1 MSKRKLLTWIL
12 VLAMLMPILAACGKK
27 ATPTATPAPAAT
39 QPAEAT
45 QPAAKPQ
52 PTKAPEKKAP
62 EIGTKDH
69 PIRVVFVPSGN
80 TQTIL
85 SGAKHLD
92 DLLYKQT
99 GLYFKST
106 VATSYAA
113 AIEAMCAGKAD
124 VGWLATFA
132 YVLAHDK
139 CGVNVKLI
147 TVRYG
152 KSYYRGQIIVRAD
165 SGIDKIED
173 LKGKKF
179 AFVDPASTS
188 GYLYPSAMFKEHGID
203 PEKDFSQ
210 TVFAGSHN
218 AVVLAVYKGQVDGGA
233 TYEDARSTISKDFP
247 DVKQKVK
254 VIAYTDKIPN
264 DTVSVRK
271 DLPEDIQKKITDG
284 LLALSKTDEGKKA
297 LKEIYN
303 IAGLVPGEDSA
314 FDPVRKTAKI
324 MGIDLEEA
332 IKPEEKKAKPTPKP
346 AAKAESKFA
355 NVDPSNQTVLFW
367 HVSTKKHLE
376 VLNKIVDGFNSTN
389 QWHITIKPEYAG
401 YYGDIYKK
409 IIAAISAGEP
419 PDLAI
424 GYANQVAEYANAGAI
439 APLDPF
445 MNDPKYG
452 FTEDQKKDFMWNL
465 LEGDKRPEFDNQYM
479 SFAHSRSMQVM
490 YYNIDWLKEMG
501 YEKPPETWDQ
511 FKEMCVKATKGDK
524 HGYAYSGSAS
534 LYAMMVWSYGGSL
547 VSEDGKKIAFNS
559 EAGLKALQTL
569 KDLFDSGC
577 AYQIAERYGDQTDF
591 ANQKAL
597 FTFGSTAGLPYY
609 RSAVE
614 KSKAG
619 AFNWD
624 IAMPPHGEGQKPVVD
639 VYGPSVAI
647 FKTKPEKELA
657 AWLFLKYWSEP
668 ENVATWATHANY
680 FPITKS
686 AMETDTF
693 KEYLKTH
700 PRYKKALDFLPYG
713 RMEPSFAGY
722 QEVRGII
729 TDMMKEVI
737 EGAEPKAAL
746 EKAAKKAQAAMS
758 Q

>member
-1 MSKRKLLTWIL
+1 MKNRKLLTWIL
-12 VLAMLMPILAACGKK
+12 VFAMFLPILAACGKK
-27 ATPTATPAPAAT
+27 ATPTATPVPAP
-39 QPAEAT
+39 T
-45 QPAAKPQ
+45 QPAAKVQPTKAQ
-52 PTKAPEKKAP
+52 PTKAPAKKAP

-69 PIRVVFVPSGN
+69 PIRMVFVPSGN

-85 SGAKHLD
+85 TGAKHLD

-99 GLYFKST
+99 GLYFKSS
-106 VATSYAA
+106 VSTSYAA

-152 KSYYRGQIIVRAD
+152 RSYYRGQIIVRAD
-165 SGIDKIED
+165 SGINKIED

-188 GYLYPSAMFKEHGID
+188 GFLYPSALFKEHGID
-203 PEKDFSQ
+203 PDKDFSQ
-210 TVFAGSHN
+210 KMFAGSHN

-233 TYEDARSTISKDFP
+233 TYEDARSTIAKDFP

-254 VIAYTDKIPN
+254 AIAYTDKIPN

-271 DLPEDIQKKITDG
+271 DLPEDIQKKIADG
-284 LLALSKTDEGKKA
+284 LLALSKTDEGKKV

-303 IAGLVPGEDSA
+303 IGGLVPGKDSA
-314 FDPVRKTAKI
+314 FDPVRRTAKI
-324 MGIDLEEA
+324 MGINLEEA
-332 IKPEEKKAKPTPKP
+332 IKPKEKKPAPTKP
-346 AAKAESKFA
+346 AAKAKSKFA
-355 NVDPSNQTVLFW
+355 NVDPSNQKVLFW

-389 QWHITIKPEYAG
+389 QWHITVNPEYAG

-409 IIAAISAGEP
+409 IIAAIAANEP

-424 GYANQVAEYANAGAI
+424 GYANQVAEYAQAGAI
-439 APLDPF
+439 APLDQF

-465 LEGDKRPEFDNQYM
+465 LEGDKRPEFNNQYM

-490 YYNIDWLKEMG
+490 YYNIDWLKKMG
-501 YEKPPETWDQ
+501 YDKPPETWDQ

-524 HGYAYSGSAS
+524 HGYAFSNDAS
-534 LYAMMVWSYGGSL
+534 LFATIVWSFGGRM
-547 VSEDGKKIAFNS
+547 VSEDGKKIAFDS
-559 EAGLKALQTL
+559 DAGLKALQML
-569 KDLFDSGC
+569 KGLFDSGC

-609 RSAVE
+609 RSAIE

-624 IAMPPHGEGQKPVVD
+624 IAMPPHAADQKPVVD

-647 FKTKPEKELA
+647 FKTTPEKELA

-668 ENVATWATHANY
+668 DNVAVWATHANY

-686 AMETDTF
+686 AMKTDTF
-693 KEYLKTH
+693 KKYLAGH
-700 PRYKKALDFLPYG
+700 PRYEKALSFLPYG

-729 TDMMKEVI
+729 NDMVKKVI
-737 EGAEPKAAL
+737 EGADPKAAL
-746 EKAAKKAQAAMS
+746 DEGAKKSQAAMS